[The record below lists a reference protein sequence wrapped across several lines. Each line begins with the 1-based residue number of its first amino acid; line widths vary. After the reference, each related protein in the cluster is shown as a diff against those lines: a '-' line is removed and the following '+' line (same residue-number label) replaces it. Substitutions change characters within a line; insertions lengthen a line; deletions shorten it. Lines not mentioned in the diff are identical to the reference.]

1 MQKKVI
7 IGILVVMAVLLT
19 IGLFPVHGEAKI
31 YDSVVRLHVL
41 ANSDSDADQARK
53 LKVRDA
59 ILTVTA
65 PLLDDCPDRATAE
78 ALLREPRGRHPHR
91 RAWGADC
98 GRAGRRGNGSVRHR
112 VLPRTHL

>member
-1 MQKKVI
+1 MQKK
-7 IGILVVMAVLLT
+7 GIVAVVVVMAVLLV

-41 ANSDSDADQARK
+41 ANSDSEEDQARK

-65 PLLDDCPDRATAE
+65 PLLNDCPDRDTAE
-78 ALLREPRGRHPHR
+78 RLLREHEADILSAAHDALTADGHPPVWNR
-91 RAWGADC
+91 D
-98 GRAGRRGNGSVRHR
+98 
-112 VLPRTHL
+112 LPRAHL

>member
-65 PLLDDCPDRATAE
+65 PLLDDCPTGRLPKHCSGST
-78 ALLREPRGRHPHR
+78 RETSSPPRMGR
-91 RAWGADC
+91 
-98 GRAGRRGNGSVRHR
+98 
-112 VLPRTHL
+112 